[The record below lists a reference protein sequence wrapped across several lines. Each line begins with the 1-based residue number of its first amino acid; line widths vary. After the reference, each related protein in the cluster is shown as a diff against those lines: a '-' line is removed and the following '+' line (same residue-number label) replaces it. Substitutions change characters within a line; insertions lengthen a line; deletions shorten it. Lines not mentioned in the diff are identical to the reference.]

1 MKEAKQEINLIL
13 TTLLKML
20 KEYNYKLEIYA
31 NGTFVFVDN
40 ENDKKYM
47 VDEEELNRLYK
58 EI

>member
-1 MKEAKQEINLIL
+1 MKEAQQEINLII
-13 TTLLKML
+13 TALLKML

-47 VDEEELNRLYK
+47 VDEEELNRVYK
-58 EI
+58 EV